1 MTERAF
7 KVQMAPRCV
16 LLLLLAISVQSARRA
31 VAVRVVETGEVRLAD
46 SISRA
51 RAAPVHEA
59 VILQLLGD
67 VVKHAE
73 TVQSQVYADT
83 QWLRDAGSPEDVSL
97 GYALSMDKMLDAAEN
112 LDRATLLA
120 VSAQQAADA
129 KAEAEAAF
137 AHASSVTETVEAQTA
152 THREAR
158 AAAGANSKAAA
169 EAQAAAEASKVAE
182 ETKVAVA
189 LTAAQEKAAKEKA
202 AKEKAAQEKAAQE
215 EAAQEKAAQEKAAAE
230 AQKAAAEAAEQ
241 AAAARQAE
249 AERLEKQRLAAER
262 LKVERIEAEQ
272 RRQQQQLA
280 AQLAAQ
286 LAVAAGGAAATTT
299 VVSADPAREDLS
311 GQAAGEAMMGVA
323 MAMAMM
329 AMAMAIAARRQ
340 RGGNAASA
348 ALTNAASAAL
358 TEPSEAAAGESA
370 SMAAATVEA
379 EMALKTALKKTKRKK
394 KKATGGATQTLW
406 APPAYPLDWAPATP
420 SSVPAEST
428 SSALPLPVA
437 CQVMPPLSPGWV
449 MAAKPKG
456 RRSIK
461 SRGEAEGGSPP
472 TASSRTLHAPPSLE
486 ALLQCA
492 ASGEHDG
499 PVQGREQS
507 IRSAEEEEGDAAAR
521 ARERRTADAALQR
534 AIAVGMLAGVRFA
547 LSRATA
553 TGVDDARLEA
563 ARTFLATAAAA
574 AVKVAAAQP
583 DAPDATTGAEPGSE
597 IVEATAAPEPPPIEN
612 WLHHLDALGAA
623 EDDEADSDYGDEKAN
638 QEQELHEKEG
648 EPLVHDGAD
657 DEEDEEEME
666 EKEPEA
672 IEKDVSFDV
681 REAPTPE
688 ATPVGS
694 VTPLRLART
703 PLEEQRSDQR
713 VLSVRSEVGAM
724 IEPGAAGGVPA
735 LVSLFETGTG
745 VGLANPLET
754 VASVAAR
761 PPAKLGMSHAASLRS
776 KRAALQKEAA
786 DKAAEAMHARAE
798 AEKPTEDS
806 PPAELDEE
814 DEDEEDEGEEDEGEE
829 HGVELELEPVVI
841 ADDDDDDDDDD
852 VDEEDDARV
861 SPHSAAPRAVAMQHA
876 RLPKWGIARMS
887 SFGGSLSSHSVL
899 SPMSLV
905 AQARARV
912 ARARQAKGSSPFSP
926 QSADMLSPDMLE
938 NKPPLDSPRAPEL
951 SI

>member
-1 MTERAF
+1 ERL
-7 KVQMAPRCV
+7 KVER
-16 LLLLLAISVQSARRA
+16 I
-31 VAVRVVETGEVRLAD
+31 
-46 SISRA
+46 
-51 RAAPVHEA
+51 
-59 VILQLLGD
+59 
-67 VVKHAE
+67 
-73 TVQSQVYADT
+73 
-83 QWLRDAGSPEDVSL
+83 
-97 GYALSMDKMLDAAEN
+97 
-112 LDRATLLA
+112 
-120 VSAQQAADA
+120 
-129 KAEAEAAF
+129 
-137 AHASSVTETVEAQTA
+137 
-152 THREAR
+152 
-158 AAAGANSKAAA
+158 
-169 EAQAAAEASKVAE
+169 
-182 ETKVAVA
+182 
-189 LTAAQEKAAKEKA
+189 
-202 AKEKAAQEKAAQE
+202 
-215 EAAQEKAAQEKAAAE
+215 
-230 AQKAAAEAAEQ
+230 
-241 AAAARQAE
+241 E
-249 AERLEKQRLAAER
+249 AERLEKQRLAAERLKVERIEAERLEEQRLAAER

-280 AQLAAQ
+280 AQLA
-286 LAVAAGGAAATTT
+286 VAAGGAAATTT
-299 VVSADPAREDLS
+299 V
-311 GQAAGEAMMGVA
+311 
-323 MAMAMM
+323 
-329 AMAMAIAARRQ
+329 
-340 RGGNAASA
+340 
-348 ALTNAASAAL
+348 
-358 TEPSEAAAGESA
+358 
-370 SMAAATVEA
+370 A

-428 SSALPLPVA
+428 SSSLPLPVA

-553 TGVDDARLEA
+553 TGVDDVRLEA

-623 EDDEADSDYGDEKAN
+623 EDDEAD
-638 QEQELHEKEG
+638 
-648 EPLVHDGAD
+648 
-657 DEEDEEEME
+657 
-666 EKEPEA
+666 
-672 IEKDVSFDV
+672 
-681 REAPTPE
+681 T
-688 ATPVGS
+688 
-694 VTPLRLART
+694 
-703 PLEEQRSDQR
+703 
-713 VLSVRSEVGAM
+713 
-724 IEPGAAGGVPA
+724 
-735 LVSLFETGTG
+735 
-745 VGLANPLET
+745 
-754 VASVAAR
+754 
-761 PPAKLGMSHAASLRS
+761 
-776 KRAALQKEAA
+776 
-786 DKAAEAMHARAE
+786 
-798 AEKPTEDS
+798 
-806 PPAELDEE
+806 
-814 DEDEEDEGEEDEGEE
+814 
-829 HGVELELEPVVI
+829 
-841 ADDDDDDDDDD
+841 
-852 VDEEDDARV
+852 
-861 SPHSAAPRAVAMQHA
+861 PRAVAMQHA

>member
-1 MTERAF
+1 
-7 KVQMAPRCV
+7 MAPRCV

-137 AHASSVTETVEAQTA
+137 AHASSVTEAVEAQTA

-202 AKEKAAQEKAAQE
+202 AQEKAAQEK
-215 EAAQEKAAQEKAAAE
+215 AAQEKAAQEKAAAE

-249 AERLEKQRLAAER
+249 ADRLEKQRLAAER

-280 AQLAAQ
+280 AQLA
-286 LAVAAGGAAATTT
+286 VAAGGAAATTT
-299 VVSADPAREDLS
+299 VVSAAPAREDFS

-323 MAMAMM
+323 IAMAMM

-379 EMALKTALKKTKRKK
+379 ETALNTALKKTKRKK

-612 WLHHLDALGAA
+612 WLRHLDALGAA

-657 DEEDEEEME
+657 DEEEMEEME

-786 DKAAEAMHARAE
+786 DKAAEEEAMHARAE

-841 ADDDDDDDDDD
+841 ADDDDDDDDDEEEEDDDDDD